1 MDRAKGYCL
10 HSPYEI
16 EKCVTM
22 KHVIGN
28 IIQKSYKLHGLKG
41 KYDRTKIFHFMK
53 YINEIRKIERMRAI
67 VNMCMRDRRKM

>member
-28 IIQKSYKLHGLKG
+28 IIQKVTSFIAWKENM
-41 KYDRTKIFHFMK
+41 R
-53 YINEIRKIERMRAI
+53 ERNYFI
-67 VNMCMRDRRKM
+67 S